1 MAKAQPGFAS
11 ILQVFTDAHQDDL
24 KLFLVLCGE
33 TTPQQKATPK

>member
-1 MAKAQPGFAS
+1 MAKAQPGFVS
-11 ILQVFTDAHQDDL
+11 ILQAFIDAHQDDS